1 MGHIFCKVNVPPLLG
16 DIACRNCYEKKYSC
30 KAPYNELSG
39 ADMLKLL
46 DTSIIQAAADDEKDR
61 CPRCEFTLIRNIFS
75 ENVHYLR
82 IYMVP

>member
-1 MGHIFCKVNVPPLLG
+1 
-16 DIACRNCYEKKYSC
+16 
-30 KAPYNELSG
+30 
-39 ADMLKLL
+39 MLKLL

-82 IYMVP
+82 VYRVFE

>member
-1 MGHIFCKVNVPPLLG
+1 MRVAKSFWATYFVNVPPLLG

-61 CPRCEFTLIRNIFS
+61 CPRCEFTLIRNVFD
-75 ENVHYLR
+75 
-82 IYMVP
+82 

>member
-1 MGHIFCKVNVPPLLG
+1 MAAVSHLKNTVVKLCIYWKRSPPSG

-61 CPRCEFTLIRNIFS
+61 CPRCEFTSIRNVFD
-75 ENVHYLR
+75 
-82 IYMVP
+82 